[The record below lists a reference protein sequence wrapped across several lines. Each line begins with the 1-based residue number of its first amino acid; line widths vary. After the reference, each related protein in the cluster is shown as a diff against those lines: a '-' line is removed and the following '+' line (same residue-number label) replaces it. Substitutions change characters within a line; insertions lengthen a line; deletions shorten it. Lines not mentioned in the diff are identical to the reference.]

1 MYLLYTDPM
10 YQGVYHGKDYHSP
23 DLDSVLKRS
32 YEAGVEKVEKKIYRP
47 THNFFC
53 PQILPR
59 L

>member
-32 YEAGVEKVEKKIYRP
+32 YEAGVEKVEKK
-47 THNFFC
+47 FC
-53 PQILPR
+53 
-59 L
+59 